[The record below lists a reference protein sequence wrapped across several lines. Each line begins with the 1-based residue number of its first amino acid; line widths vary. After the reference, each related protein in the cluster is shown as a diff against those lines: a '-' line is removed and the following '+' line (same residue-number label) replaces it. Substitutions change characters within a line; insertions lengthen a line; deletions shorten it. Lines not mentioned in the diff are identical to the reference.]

1 MPELPEV
8 EITVRTLKK
17 YIIKQK
23 ICDVTIFNANLRYKI
38 PSNLPKLL
46 KNQTIDKIERRSKFI
61 LFKTNRNTILSHLGM
76 TGRYIVKKK
85 IFKIRYK
92 FLQQTKHN
100 QKT

>member
-46 KNQTIDKIERRSKFI
+46 KIKQLIKLRDAQNLYYLKLIAIQFYLI
-61 LFKTNRNTILSHLGM
+61 LE
-76 TGRYIVKKK
+76 
-85 IFKIRYK
+85 
-92 FLQQTKHN
+92 
-100 QKT
+100 